1 MCSAITSVLCAADIR
16 LLEAIRGAPGGF
28 RKVHGKKMNLA
39 GMLDRTIR
47 PYILILT
54 LIFAVSFLAGTTAP
68 SAIRQQMAGMFEV
81 VVGNYRDLA
90 GGMLFFNILVQ
101 NVMATIF
108 VILSGVIVGIIPTFA
123 ISSNGFGL
131 GVLYRQASEVS
142 GYSKAA
148 LKILPYGVF
157 EIPALLIAA
166 SYGLWLGVM
175 IVRRMRGKESTLLRF
190 QIEHAFRR
198 YFAVV
203 FPLLIVAAAIETT
216 LILWL
221 P

>member
-1 MCSAITSVLCAADIR
+1 M
-16 LLEAIRGAPGGF
+16 F
-28 RKVHGKKMNLA
+28 
-39 GMLDRTIR
+39 DRTIK
-47 PYILILT
+47 PYLLILT
-54 LIFAVSFLAGTTAP
+54 LIFAASFLAGTFVP
-68 SAIRQQMAGMFEV
+68 SPIRRQIVGMFEAMA
-81 VVGNYRDLA
+81 GDYRELS

-101 NVMATIF
+101 NVMVTMF
-108 VILSGVIVGIIPTFA
+108 VVLFGVVVGIIPTFVVG
-123 ISSNGFGL
+123 SNAFGL

-148 LKILPYGVF
+148 FKVLPYGVF

-175 IVRRMRGKESTLLRF
+175 VVRRMRGREGTPLKTHMG
-190 QIEHAFRR
+190 HAFRR

-203 FPLLIVAAAIETT
+203 FPLLVVAAAIETA
-216 LILWL
+216 LILRL

>member
-1 MCSAITSVLCAADIR
+1 MSEDV
-16 LLEAIRGAPGGF
+16 E
-28 RKVHGKKMNLA
+28 MNFA
-39 GMLDRTIR
+39 GMFDRTIK
-47 PYILILT
+47 PYIVILT
-54 LIFAVSFLAGTTAP
+54 LIFAASFLAGTMAP
-68 SAIRQQMAGMFEV
+68 STIRQQMGEVFQV
-81 VVGNYRDLA
+81 VVGNYRGLA

-108 VILSGVIVGIIPTFA
+108 VVISGTIVGIVPTFA
-123 ISSNGFGL
+123 ISSNAFGL

-148 LKILPYGVF
+148 IEVLPYGVF

-175 IVRRMRGKESTLLRF
+175 VVRRMRGEGSTLLRF
-190 QIEHAFRR
+190 HIEHAFRR